1 MSCCNSYPPC
11 QANDANVCDPLSTTE
26 EAYKLVVEDIAFCK
40 KVLPVPANPSIV
52 QYGEDTLVA
61 WKDGSST
68 TPVSLPQLQGA
79 TGATGYAGI
88 VGVKSNGDLMSF
100 YAATGA
106 TGATGY
112 DVIANNGSGWSVVS
126 GASITGVSDQPKG
139 GGTNRVFF
147 ENDIIV
153 TDNYTITNNKNAMT
167 AGPVTVAAGV
177 SVTVPAGSVW
187 TVI

>member
-11 QANDANVCDPLSTTE
+11 QANDTNVCDPLGDTNE
-26 EAYKLVVEDIAFCK
+26 GYKLVVEDIAFCK
-40 KVLPVPANPSIV
+40 KTLPVPTNPSIV
-52 QYGEDTLVA
+52 QYSNLNLE
-61 WKDGSST
+61 WKDGSSVD
-68 TPVSLPQLQGA
+68 PINLPQIQGA

-167 AGPVTVAAGV
+167 AGPITVAAGV